1 MVVQEEAAAAE
12 VAVYLATGSD
22 REDMQLEVD
31 RIAGCCHPAWGED
44 PVHGEEHGLGV
55 GVPV

>member
-1 MVVQEEAAAAE
+1 MVVQGEAAAAV
-12 VAVYLATGSD
+12 VAVCLATGSD

-31 RIAGCCHPAWGED
+31 RIAGCCHLAWGED
-44 PVHGEEHGLGV
+44 PEHGEEHGWVV